1 MLPELYKIE
10 EASGGGVISIM
21 RRPSSEW
28 LSDDIEKLS
37 AQCVSHIVCLLTG
50 SEVVEL
56 GLQGEEEICRSR
68 QICFRSF
75 PIEDR
80 GVPENATAFISLI
93 HELGLIFESGGHI
106 AIHCRA
112 GIGRS
117 GLSAAAILVAQGMKC
132 DEAFDRISERRRVS
146 VPDTED
152 QRRWIDMHL
161 AALQS

>member
-1 MLPELYKIE
+1 MLPELYAIE

-28 LSDDIEKLS
+28 LDDDIEKLS
-37 AQCVSHIVCLLTG
+37 AQRVSHIVCLLTG

-56 GLQGEEEICRSR
+56 GLQGEEEICRSH

-75 PIEDR
+75 PVEDR
-80 GVPENATAFISLI
+80 SVPENTTEYISLI
-93 HELGLIFESGGHI
+93 HELRLIFEGGGHI

-117 GLSAAAILVAQGMKC
+117 GLSAAAILVAQGMTC
-132 DEAFDRISERRRVS
+132 EEAFDRISERRRVS
-146 VPDTED
+146 APDTDE
-152 QRRWIDMHL
+152 QRRWIDLHL